1 MVITTLTMPCSLVSA
16 AEQIEEVGL
25 SNVFYIYTLE
35 DNRDLYFESFVDDN
49 EVWIYSLDDGDIKL
63 ATEFTLSS
71 MTPHFYVS
79 GSDYIKIV
87 SEEPIRVYVF
97 WPGVANTGEGASFY
111 PSDSGSFV
119 GKNFTIFP
127 HTLHMIEDEP
137 TALEIYAI
145 GTGIVEIR
153 NETDEIM
160 LPVFEDS
167 HSTLN
172 ISRDSYYNINS
183 EAEIMISHIMNAPW
197 LASPSTTGQY
207 VGKVHYGYAM
217 EVGGRPAGFYV
228 IAYEP
233 GSVSVTNL
241 HDPTDE
247 THHEIEEAGG
257 YWLATNMFTNNT
269 HIKIEGDI
277 DTYVQVGAEWGWY
290 GQSYIGGKV
299 MEDEM
304 IEYWVLLYEN
314 WEGVI
319 FAPEDVT
326 FMLDDEEISLSADEY
341 KRLLTKSA
349 TYHIVSPKP
358 LIVQEK
364 PLGGYAIV
372 PSGIPATKPEITEEP
387 LPADNTMIYI
397 AVAVAAIVVVAAL
410 GYFLM
415 KKK

>member
-1 MVITTLTMPCSLVSA
+1 
-16 AEQIEEVGL
+16 
-25 SNVFYIYTLE
+25 
-35 DNRDLYFESFVDDN
+35 
-49 EVWIYSLDDGDIKL
+49 
-63 ATEFTLSS
+63 
-71 MTPHFYVS
+71 
-79 GSDYIKIV
+79 
-87 SEEPIRVYVF
+87 
-97 WPGVANTGEGASFY
+97 
-111 PSDSGSFV
+111 
-119 GKNFTIFP
+119 
-127 HTLHMIEDEP
+127 
-137 TALEIYAI
+137 
-145 GTGIVEIR
+145 
-153 NETDEIM
+153 
-160 LPVFEDS
+160 
-167 HSTLN
+167 
-172 ISRDSYYNINS
+172 
-183 EAEIMISHIMNAPW
+183 
-197 LASPSTTGQY
+197 
-207 VGKVHYGYAM
+207 
-217 EVGGRPAGFYV
+217 
-228 IAYEP
+228 
-233 GSVSVTNL
+233 
-241 HDPTDE
+241 
-247 THHEIEEAGG
+247 
-257 YWLATNMFTNNT
+257 MFTNNT

-358 LIVQEK
+358 LVVQEK

-372 PSGIPATKPEITEEP
+372 PSGIPATKPEITEEPEPGP